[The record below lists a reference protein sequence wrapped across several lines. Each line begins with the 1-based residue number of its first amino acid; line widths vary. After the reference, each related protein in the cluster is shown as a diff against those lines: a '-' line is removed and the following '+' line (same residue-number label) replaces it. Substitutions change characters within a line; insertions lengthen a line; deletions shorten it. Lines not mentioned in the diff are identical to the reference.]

1 MATDETD
8 GDDGHDDIEPV
19 THVERHPT
27 LGPAAVVTPRANGPL
42 VVDGPVTV
50 TAPDGTTTTVQ
61 QLFLCRCGASS
72 TKPTCDG
79 SHKRIGFSAPGV
91 VPTSRSGPRSH

>member
-1 MATDETD
+1 MDTDEND
-8 GDDGHDDIEPV
+8 ADRGRDDTRPATIEEP
-19 THVERHPT
+19 HHSID
-27 LGPAAVVTPRANGPL
+27 PAAVVTPRANGPL
-42 VVDGPVTV
+42 VVDGPVTL

-79 SHKRIGFSAPGV
+79 SHKSIGFTAAGV
-91 VPTSRSGPRSH
+91 IPTSRSAR

>member
-1 MATDETD
+1 MDTDENEAD
-8 GDDGHDDIEPV
+8 RGRDDTGPATTVESHDSI
-19 THVERHPT
+19 
-27 LGPAAVVTPRANGPL
+27 GPAAVVTPRANGPL
-42 VVDGPVTV
+42 VVDGPVTL

-91 VPTSRSGPRSH
+91 VPTSRSGPRTH